1 MIRNFRK
8 PLIVISPKI
17 LLRHANAVSS
27 LTDMKPGTSFKSV
40 IGMKYILVYY
50 EIYLKYNKII
60 HVFVSKY
67 IMYFRKW

>member
-17 LLRHANAVSS
+17 LLRHANATSS

-40 IGMKYILVYY
+40 IGMKYI
-50 EIYLKYNKII
+50 
-60 HVFVSKY
+60 
-67 IMYFRKW
+67 